1 MLIANAADASAL
13 MHTPPSPLANLP
25 REPDR
30 DGRRFC
36 RVCNN
41 YLPLAA
47 FPTGQRRYTC
57 RAHLWERV
65 GRPAKQTLLAKPRK
79 RLLTRLWMQCYKDR
93 LVFGH
98 PRVGVTQAE
107 LDTLLEPVGAGATEL
122 AVLPK
127 DPRQPMSRDNAVLAS
142 QEARRSLLAR
152 ARLSNPAPSS
162 DCPGRPS
169 GR

>member
-1 MLIANAADASAL
+1 MVIANAADTAAL
-13 MHTPPSPLANLP
+13 MHTPPPPLANLP

-36 RVCNN
+36 RVCND
-41 YLPLAA
+41 YLPLVA

-98 PRVGVTQAE
+98 ARVGLTRAE
-107 LDTLLEPVGAGATEL
+107 LDTLLEPVGEGVTEL

-127 DPRQPMSRDNAVLAS
+127 DPREPMSLDNAVLAS

-152 ARLSNPAPSS
+152 ARRRVLEPDAEL
-162 DCPGRPS
+162 
-169 GR
+169 